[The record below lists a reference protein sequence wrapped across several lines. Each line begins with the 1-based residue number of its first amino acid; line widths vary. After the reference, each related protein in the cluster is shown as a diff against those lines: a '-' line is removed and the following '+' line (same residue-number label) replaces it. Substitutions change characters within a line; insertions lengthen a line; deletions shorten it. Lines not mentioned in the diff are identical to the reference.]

1 MIWVV
6 LWTVLVLG
14 AAALLGVLGR
24 DVYRKGRALLADVS
38 EASLRLGE
46 AAEPLQD
53 ATDDLEELREELA
66 VFADPHERRRA
77 RAKAAKGKGG
87 ANSGQRLGG
96 RHRSESGASN
106 RFGATSQGSTRART
120 ERTT

>member
-1 MIWVV
+1 MWVV
-6 LWTVLVLG
+6 LWAVLVAG
-14 AAALLGVLGR
+14 AVALLGVLGR
-24 DVYRKGRALLADVS
+24 DVYRKGRVLLADLS

-46 AAEPLQD
+46 AAAPLQD
-53 ATDDLEELREELA
+53 AAEDLEELREELA
-66 VFADPHERRRA
+66 VFADPTELRRA

-96 RHRSESGASN
+96 RHRSASGTTT
-106 RFGATSQGSTRART
+106 RFGATSQGSTRARR